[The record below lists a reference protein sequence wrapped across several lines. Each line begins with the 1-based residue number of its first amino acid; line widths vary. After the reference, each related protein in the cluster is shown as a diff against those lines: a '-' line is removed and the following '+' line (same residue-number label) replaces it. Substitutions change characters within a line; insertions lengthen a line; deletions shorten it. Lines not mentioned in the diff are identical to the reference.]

1 MIKKQQSLESQ
12 ILFSLVQT
20 LYGSQVSGDELVEIQ
35 NQVDAIMESVEKLR
49 SIPLNNDDEPAL
61 RFTPYRRME

>member
-1 MIKKQQSLESQ
+1 MTKKQQSLETQ

-20 LYGSQVSGDELVEIQ
+20 LYGSQVSGDELLEIQ
-35 NQVDAIMESVEKLR
+35 NQVDAIMESIEKLR
-49 SIPLNNDDEPAL
+49 SIPLNNDDEPTL

>member
-1 MIKKQQSLESQ
+1 MAKKQQSLETQ

>member
-1 MIKKQQSLESQ
+1 MAKKQQSLETQ

-61 RFTPYRRME
+61 RFTPYRRTE

>member
-1 MIKKQQSLESQ
+1 MAKKQQSLETQ

-20 LYGSQVSGDELVEIQ
+20 LYGSQVRGDELVEIQ

-49 SIPLNNDDEPAL
+49 SIPLNNDDEPTL